1 MMTMTESQTR
11 SMLKAAT
18 WRIIASL
25 TTFLVAFMVTGS
37 LATAS
42 IVGGIEFVLKFFIYY
57 LHERVWAKIT
67 I

>member
-1 MMTMTESQTR
+1 MMTESQTR
-11 SMLKAAT
+11 SVLKAAT

-37 LATAS
+37 LTTAS